1 MTKGDA
7 VMESIAQPGEFTNA
21 VDTDALERT
30 AVALRERGI
39 EAQIVADGGAA
50 RRAVAEII
58 PAGAAVLTSPS
69 QTLQEV
75 GLLEEINESGR
86 FASLRNA
93 LTKLDFQTQRDE
105 MRRLGGVPDVV
116 VGSVQAIT
124 EDGIVVCA
132 SATGSQL
139 GPYAYGG
146 GRVIWVVGA
155 QKIVLDLPGAFR
167 RIREHCYPLED
178 ARARRVYGRPS
189 SISKVLVVEGERL
202 PGRTTVVLI
211 PEALGV

>member
-1 MTKGDA
+1 
-7 VMESIAQPGEFTNA
+7 MESTAPETTVHDRGFTTA

-30 AVALRERGI
+30 AAALRERGL
-39 EAQIVADGGAA
+39 EAQIVADARAA
-50 RRAVAEII
+50 RHAVAELI
-58 PAGAAVLTSPS
+58 PAGAAVLTPPS

-86 FASLRNA
+86 FSSLRNE
-93 LTKLDFQTQRDE
+93 LMKLDFKTQRDE

-116 VGSVQAIT
+116 VGSVQAVT
-124 EDGIVVCA
+124 EDGVVVCA

-139 GPYAYGG
+139 ALYAYGA

-155 QKIVLDLPGAFR
+155 QKIVLDLPTAFR

-178 ARARRVYGRPS
+178 ARARRVYGQPS
-189 SISKVLVVEGERL
+189 SISKTLVVEGERI
-202 PGRTTVVLI
+202 PGRTTVVLVA
-211 PEALGV
+211 ESLGV